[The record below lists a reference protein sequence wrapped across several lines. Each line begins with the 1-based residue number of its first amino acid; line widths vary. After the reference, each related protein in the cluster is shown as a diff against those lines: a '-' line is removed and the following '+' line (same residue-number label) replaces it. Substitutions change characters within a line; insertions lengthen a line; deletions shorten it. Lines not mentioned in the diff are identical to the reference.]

1 MTAVTVQPRDVTF
14 TFTDSCNCCFLCFCC
29 KKTYTK
35 NDNVY
40 VNSEGELEEFSHSKA
55 KKSIEDA
62 FERAK
67 SHLFETLKY
76 RLSLVDGSLE
86 EFHEKAKGILESMDS
101 LGKINIAHIDGINE
115 LMLEYL
121 RIKTGEK

>member
-14 TFTDSCNCCFLCFCC
+14 TFTDSCNCCFLCVCC
-29 KKTYTK
+29 KKTYAK
-35 NDNVY
+35 EDDVY
-40 VNSEGELEEFSHSKA
+40 VNSEGDLEEFNGSKA

-67 SHLFETLKY
+67 THLFESLKQ
-76 RLSLVDGSLE
+76 RITAFEGSPE
-86 EFHEKAKGILESMDS
+86 EFYEKAKGVLESIEV
-101 LGKINIAHIDGINE
+101 LRKINVAHIDSIND

-121 RIKTGEK
+121 TSKTGEK